1 MPYRWTHADVAGTD
15 APVARLTL
23 WPHQSMTARGFVT
36 FIGVTAAMLAVPLVA
51 MLGSPVAWVL
61 MVFFLAAIA
70 GVWWAIMVNRAQQQR
85 HEELAI
91 WPDRMR
97 LAHVVPKRAP
107 LEWEANPHWVR
118 VTLREKGGPVEKY
131 LTLKGSDR
139 EVELGAFLSPEERE
153 ALHGELTLLLSRLR

>member
-1 MPYRWTHADVAGTD
+1 MPYRWTHADATGPD

-36 FIGVTAAMLAVPLVA
+36 FIGVTAAMLTVPLVA
-51 MLGSPVAWVL
+51 VLGSPIVWVL
-61 MVFFLAAIA
+61 LAFFLATLG
-70 GVWWAIMVNRAQQQR
+70 GVWWAIMANRAQQSL

-91 WPDRMR
+91 WPDRLR
-97 LAHVVPKRAP
+97 LEHVEPKRRP
-107 LEWEANPHWVR
+107 LEWEANPHWVK
-118 VTLREKGGPVEKY
+118 VTLRDKGGPVEKY

-153 ALHGELTLLLSRLR
+153 ALHDELTRLLARLR